1 MPQTENNAP
10 SKWFRIAVEG
20 ATTDGRQ
27 LQAQW
32 LQEAAAYNPQ
42 TYGARVWI
50 EHQRS
55 TDPDGLFKAQGDV
68 VALSTQQVDIAG
80 KKRLAL
86 FAQITPTD
94 ELKRIVNE
102 QKQKIYTSIELATKF
117 ADTGKAY
124 LTGLSV
130 TDSPASLGTEI
141 LTFAAQHPTFDF
153 FKKRKLHPDSLFT
166 EALDTAIEW
175 TDDTPPL
182 SLADTLMQQFQQLF
196 SSKQKNA
203 APVAAS
209 SGNDPAEPALS
220 KNALDVMIHCF
231 SQQFAQH
238 QQDIQRALSDNKALQ
253 QSQESV
259 RQRVEQLSTQLRSLP
274 DPQQAQRPT
283 ATGGGDRILT
293 TF

>member
-1 MPQTENNAP
+1 MPQTEKNAP

-32 LQEAAAYNPQ
+32 LQEAAAAYNPQ

-166 EALDTAIEW
+166 EAHETTIEL
-175 TDDTPPL
+175 TDDTPPP

-196 SSKQKNA
+196 SSKHKNA
-203 APVAAS
+203 APAHMFS
-209 SGNDPAEPALS
+209 EDAL
-220 KNALDVMIHCF
+220 KVMIHCF

-274 DPQQAQRPT
+274 DPQQSQRPT

>member
-1 MPQTENNAP
+1 MPQTAQNSP

-20 ATTDGRQ
+20 ATTDGRK
-27 LQAQW
+27 LEANW
-32 LQEAAAYNPQ
+32 LQEAAASYNPQ

-55 TDPDGLFKAQGDV
+55 SAPDGLFKAQGDV

-94 ELKRIVNE
+94 ELKHIVNE

-124 LTGLSV
+124 LTGLAV

-141 LTFAAQHPTFDF
+141 LTFAAQHPEFDF

-166 EALDTAIEW
+166 EAHDTTIEW
-175 TDDTPPL
+175 TDDSQPA
-182 SLADTLMQQFQQLF
+182 SFAETLMQQFQQLF
-196 SSKQKNA
+196 SAKQKNA
-203 APVAAS
+203 APA
-209 SGNDPAEPALS
+209 PLPALS
-220 KNALDVMIHCF
+220 EDALNVLIQCF
-231 SQQFAQH
+231 SQQFSQQ
-238 QQDIQRALSDNKALQ
+238 QQDIQRALSDNSTLK
-253 QSQESV
+253 QSQESL
-259 RQRVEQLSTQLRSLP
+259 RQRVQQLSTELQRSP
-274 DPQQAQRPT
+274 DPLQAQRPA